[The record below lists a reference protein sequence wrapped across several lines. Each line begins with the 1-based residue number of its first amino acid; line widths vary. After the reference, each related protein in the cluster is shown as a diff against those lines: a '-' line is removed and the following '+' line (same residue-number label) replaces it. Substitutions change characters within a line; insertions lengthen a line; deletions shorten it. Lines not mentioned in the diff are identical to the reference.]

1 MDYSKLQ
8 VEKFLNYLSIPSQSN
23 ASSPTLP
30 TTAGQYTL
38 AKLLCKELEALGLE
52 SIKLQSNSI
61 LTAKL
66 KANTKGRKSVGFCA
80 HLDTVDIGLS
90 EEIHPQILKFE
101 GESLLLN
108 AQKNIIFDP
117 LKRPEIMKYKGEEI
131 IFTDGTSVLGAD
143 DKSAIATIMTL
154 LEYLTRE
161 KPPHGDIYVCF
172 LPDEEVGLRGAKAL
186 ELSDFPA
193 DLSYT
198 IDCCE
203 EGELVYE
210 TFNAGSATIYI
221 QGVTAHPMNAKG
233 VLLNPTLIAID
244 IANHFDRLKTP
255 ENTEG
260 YEGYIWIQE
269 LQSNQSQAK
278 LTLNIRDHNKEK
290 YESKKAYIS
299 QVVQTIQAR
308 YPRAKIKLELEDVYS
323 NIADAMN
330 ATNKQTLEVLKEAF
344 SSCGITPKIFPMRG
358 GTDGSALSSKGIFTP
373 NFFTGAHNFHS
384 IYEFLPLKSFYKSF
398 EVAKSIVEIVGRE

>member
-1 MDYSKLQ
+1 MDYAKLQ
-8 VEKFLNYLSIPSQSN
+8 VENFFRYLSIPSQSDAN
-23 ASSPTLP
+23 STTLP
-30 TTAGQYTL
+30 TTQGQYAL
-38 AKLLCKELEALGLE
+38 AKLLKDELEELGLE
-52 SIKLQSNSI
+52 NIKLQENAI

-66 KANTKGRKSVGFCA
+66 KGNVEGKKSIGFCA
-80 HLDTVDIGLS
+80 HLDTVDVGLS
-90 EEIHPQILKFE
+90 PEIHPQILRFD
-101 GESLLLN
+101 GEPLILN
-108 AQKNIIFDP
+108 AKKNIIFDP

-154 LEYLTRE
+154 LAYLKNE
-161 KPPHGDIYVCF
+161 NPPHGDIYVCF

-193 DLSYT
+193 DLTYT
-198 IDCCE
+198 IDCCQ

-210 TFNAGSATIYI
+210 TFNAGSAIVHI
-221 QGVTAHPMNAKG
+221 EGVTAHPMSAKG
-233 VLLNPTLIAID
+233 VLVNPTLVAID

-269 LQSNQSQAK
+269 LQSNQAQAK

-299 QVVQTIQAR
+299 QVVELIKVR
-308 YPRAKIKLELEDVYS
+308 YPRAKIKLEMQDVYS

-330 ATNKQTLEVLKEAF
+330 EDNQEALKVLKEAF
-344 SSCGITPKIFPMRG
+344 GKCGIAPIIFPMRG
-358 GTDGSALSSKGIFTP
+358 GTDGSALSSKGVFTP

-384 IYEFLPLKSFYKSF
+384 IYEFLPLKSFYNSF
-398 EVAKSIVEIVGRE
+398 QVAKSIVEITAKG

>member
-1 MDYSKLQ
+1 MDYVKLQ
-8 VEKFLNYLSIPSQSN
+8 VENFFRYLSIPSQSDAN
-23 ASSPTLP
+23 STTLP
-30 TTAGQYTL
+30 STQGQYAL
-38 AKLLCKELEALGLE
+38 AKLLKDELEELGLE
-52 SIKLQSNSI
+52 NIKLQENTI

-66 KANTKGRKSVGFCA
+66 KGNVGGKKSIGFCA
-80 HLDTVDIGLS
+80 HLDTVDVGLS
-90 EEIHPQILKFE
+90 PEIHPQILRFDGKP
-101 GESLLLN
+101 LILN
-108 AQKNIIFDP
+108 AKKNIVFDP

-154 LEYLTRE
+154 LAYLKNE
-161 KPPHGDIYVCF
+161 NPPHGDIYVCF

-193 DLSYT
+193 DLTYT
-198 IDCCE
+198 IDCCQ

-210 TFNAGSATIYI
+210 TFNAGSAIVHI
-221 QGVTAHPMNAKG
+221 EGVTAHPMSAKG
-233 VLLNPTLIAID
+233 VLVNPTLVAID

-269 LQSNQSQAK
+269 LQSNQAQAK

-290 YESKKAYIS
+290 YESKKAYIF
-299 QVVQTIQAR
+299 QVVELIKAR
-308 YPRAKIKLELEDVYS
+308 YPRAKIKLEMQDVYS

-330 ATNKQTLEVLKEAF
+330 EDNQEALKVLKEAF
-344 SSCGITPKIFPMRG
+344 GKCGIAPIIFPMRG
-358 GTDGSALSSKGIFTP
+358 GTDGSALSSKGVFTP

-384 IYEFLPLKSFYKSF
+384 IYEFLPLKSFYNSF
-398 EVAKSIVEIVGRE
+398 QVAKSIVEITAKG